1 MDHGLD
7 GILSGRGR
15 IIVGKEGTDS
25 VLTGRRLPR
34 SIWDSLRAVTLA
46 LNSSSAWL
54 LLKEAGCAWAA
65 DNAPSL
71 GAALAYYTIFS
82 LAPVLI
88 VVIAVAGLAFGRE
101 AAEGEI
107 LRQIHALVGPAGAAT
122 IQTIIQRAHQPALG
136 IVASTLGLV
145 TVLVGASGAF
155 LQLQDTLNQI
165 WKVRRNSESFWASTL
180 RKRSLSFGLV
190 LGTGFLS
197 LVSLALSAGLAAVGM
212 FMGHLLPIPA
222 FLLESVNFLLSFAV
236 ITLLFAMIFKVLPD
250 TEVAWGDVWIGA
262 GVTALLF
269 TIGKMLIGLYLGKSS
284 ITSAYGAAGSL
295 VVILVWVYYSAQIL
309 LLGAEFTHVYANQRG
324 SRVGFSSGSQIGKIG
339 ALAQK
344 TLARV
349 RARSQDARG

>member
-1 MDHGLD
+1 MV
-7 GILSGRGR
+7 GRER
-15 IIVGKEGTDS
+15 TDS
-25 VLTGRRLPR
+25 APTDRPLRR
-34 SIWDSLRAVTLA
+34 SIWDSLRTVTVA
-46 LNSSSAWL
+46 LNPSVAWL
-54 LLKEAGCAWAA
+54 LFKEAGSAWFA

-101 AAEGEI
+101 AAEREI
-107 LRQIHALVGPAGAAT
+107 LRQIQALVGPAGAAT
-122 IQTIIQRAHQPALG
+122 IQTIIQRADQPALG
-136 IVASTLGLV
+136 IIASTLGPA

-165 WKVRRNSESFWASTL
+165 WKVKPKSESFWLCEL

-190 LGTGFLS
+190 LGTGFLL
-197 LVSLALSAGLAAVGM
+197 LVSLAVSAGLAMVGT

-284 ITSAYGAAGSL
+284 VASTYGAAGSL
-295 VVILVWVYYSAQIL
+295 VVVLVWVYYSAQIL
-309 LLGAEFTHVYANQRG
+309 LLGAEFMHVYAKQHG
-324 SRVGFSSGSQIGKIG
+324 SRVGSRSGSQVERIG
-339 ALAQK
+339 AVAQK
-344 TLARV
+344 ALAHV
-349 RARSQDARG
+349 RARSQAARG